1 MQTQHLPQAGC
12 YATARFWRAH
22 AQHLRD
28 QAQLCYLNDIKRRTL
43 ERQAEVADRRA
54 DRWLDAASE
63 E

>member
-1 MQTQHLPQAGC
+1 MVMQTQHLPQAVC

-28 QAQLCYLNDIKRRTL
+28 RAQLSYLTGITRRTL
-43 ERQAEVADRRA
+43 EREAEAADRRG
-54 DRWLDAASE
+54 LDAASE